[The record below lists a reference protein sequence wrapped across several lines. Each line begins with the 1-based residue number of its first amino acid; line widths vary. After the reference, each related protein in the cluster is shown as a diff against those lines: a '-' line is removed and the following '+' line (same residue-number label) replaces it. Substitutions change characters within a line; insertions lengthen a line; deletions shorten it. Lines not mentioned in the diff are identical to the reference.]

1 MAIWATITNF
11 VQNILVDSKGDMF
24 VATGDD
30 TVARLGVGT
39 DGTVLTADSS
49 QVSGV
54 RWATPATAQGETFN
68 PLLLIG

>member
-1 MAIWATITNF
+1 MSIWTKTLAF

-30 TVARLGVGT
+30 TVGKLAVGT

>member
-1 MAIWATITNF
+1 MGMWSRFTGF

-49 QVSGV
+49 QASGV
-54 RWATPATAQGETFN
+54 TWAQPATQENIN
-68 PLLLIG
+68 PLMLIG

>member
-1 MAIWATITNF
+1 MSMWSRITGF

-39 DGTVLTADSS
+39 DGTVLTADST
-49 QVSGV
+49 QTGGV
-54 RWATPATAQGETFN
+54 KWAQPQTQESIN